1 MTQICSQKLCSG
13 SDGLLE
19 DKVDYFY
26 TPKPLMGKYMKD
38 SGEQYLN
45 IRNIHSSDISDEKIE
60 SL

>member
-1 MTQICSQKLCSG
+1 
-13 SDGLLE
+13 
-19 DKVDYFY
+19 
-26 TPKPLMGKYMKD
+26 MGKYMKD